1 MYSQNK
7 EEQIIL
13 DYFDK
18 LSKGATPPRWIID
31 GTKPTFLDLG
41 SNDGQTFSNT
51 RALVERG
58 WRGVC
63 VEPSPTA
70 FAKLKELYKDSKDVY
85 SYNFAIGNTNAIKKD
100 DDYIILEEI
109 LSKHYSNYI
118 NGIDTPELVQLLDKL
133 GGAILMESGSL
144 INKNDSALVSTM
156 VKKEMDRFK
165 SITKYNATLVT
176 VYRYKTFLNRVKFKT
191 FDFIS
196 IDIEGMEVDVMNQ
209 MDFKDV
215 KLVCAEW
222 NSKPEVKQE
231 FDRILYGFKV
241 IYTSGENLIY
251 AK

>member
-1 MYSQNK
+1 MKYSQNN
-7 EEQIIL
+7 EQEVIL
-13 DYFDK
+13 DYFKDF
-18 LSKGATPPRWIID
+18 KG
-31 GTKPTFLDLG
+31 TFLDLG

-51 RALVERG
+51 RALAERG

-70 FAKLKELYKDSKDVY
+70 FAKLKELYKGTEVY
-85 SYNFAIGNTNAIKKD
+85 CYNFAIGVVNDKVN
-100 DDYIILEEI
+100 
-109 LSKHYSNYI
+109 
-118 NGIDTPELVQLLDKL
+118 LLDMSSHI
-133 GGAILMESGSL
+133 GNGDTSL
-144 INKNDSALVSTM
+144 LSTL
-156 VKKEMDRFK
+156 KQEETQRWKG
-165 SITKYNATLVT
+165 TKFEPVE
-176 VYRYKTFLNRVKFKT
+176 VQCYRYKTFLNRVKFKT

-222 NSKPEVKQE
+222 NSKPEVKTE